1 MDVVLQSHLLVLV
14 RIPKILLIMR
24 HLVSILLVLC
34 CIIGCD
40 NVALEERWSNATPIV
55 PKKNVLVLEY
65 TGQRCVNCPSAAEQ
79 IASLQSGASGKHVIA
94 VAVHGGHLAENG
106 EQSAL
111 GLANSD
117 SEWLTQQAGVQGW
130 PMGSIDGGNLQLP
143 PAWGASVAQQLAE
156 EAKASLRLFAQ
167 YDSTTR
173 QVQAEVTA
181 TALADCVLHVYLVE
195 DSIPSLQYLPSG
207 KREMNYMHRHVLRQ
221 ILTPREGVAISLTQ
235 SQQPTWQTTFMLPKA
250 YGLLGKSPELQ
261 AKYPQLLVLSHRLHL
276 IAFVEHRLTHR
287 VLEVKETPLTKSR
300 LG

>member
-1 MDVVLQSHLLVLV
+1 
-14 RIPKILLIMR
+14 MR
-24 HLVSILLVLC
+24 HLLSTLLVLC

-40 NVALEERWSNATPIV
+40 NVALEERWSNATPIL

-79 IASLQSGASGKHVIA
+79 IAHLQRGASGKHVIS
-94 VAVHGGHLAENG
+94 VAVHGGHLAESG

-117 SEWLTQQAGVQGW
+117 SEWLTQQAGVEGW

-143 PAWGASVAQQLAE
+143 PAWGTSVAQQLAE
-156 EAKASLRLFAQ
+156 EAKASLQVVAL

-181 TALADCVLHVYLVE
+181 TTTLADCALHVYLVE

-207 KREMNYMHRHVLRQ
+207 KRSLDYVHRHVLRQ

-235 SQQPTWQTTFMLPKA
+235 SQQPTWQTSFTLPKA
-250 YGLLGKSPELQ
+250 YGLLAKSPELQ
-261 AKYPQLLVLSHRLHL
+261 AKYPQLLLQPLRLHL
-276 IAFVEHRLTHR
+276 IAFVMHRPSGR
-287 VLEVKETPLTKSR
+287 VLEVKPKSVIVND
-300 LG
+300 